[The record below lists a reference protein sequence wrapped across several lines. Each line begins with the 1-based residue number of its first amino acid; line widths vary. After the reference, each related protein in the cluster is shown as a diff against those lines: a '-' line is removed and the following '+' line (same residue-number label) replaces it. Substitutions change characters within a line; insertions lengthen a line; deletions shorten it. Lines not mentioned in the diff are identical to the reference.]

1 MLPFSSNTIFFK
13 KITWLSKL
21 VKGTLEHD
29 VDNKLKFTLLIT
41 PMFILNLNFSLGYEI
56 FYFILKTFVLNII
69 YFEVFDYKS
78 IPFIVRIQLYVHTW
92 CARKWS
98 GWLDWKYFSTWA
110 LIDSGK
116 VCGTWR
122 TRTFNEAKPQLQP
135 MVLSFN
141 NRSYHAMCNHN
152 TSQNCLTFVPFN

>member
-1 MLPFSSNTIFFK
+1 MSIEKYKTWVKEHTLVVGGFVGSLNSFHCENDNQFITFSLLCIMCDNLFVLYTNCIAPQYQRITCCHFQATPFFFK

-78 IPFIVRIQLYVHTW
+78 IPFIVR
-92 CARKWS
+92 CAH
-98 GWLDWKYFSTWA
+98 L
-110 LIDSGK
+110 
-116 VCGTWR
+116 VC
-122 TRTFNEAKPQLQP
+122 
-135 MVLSFN
+135 
-141 NRSYHAMCNHN
+141 
-152 TSQNCLTFVPFN
+152 